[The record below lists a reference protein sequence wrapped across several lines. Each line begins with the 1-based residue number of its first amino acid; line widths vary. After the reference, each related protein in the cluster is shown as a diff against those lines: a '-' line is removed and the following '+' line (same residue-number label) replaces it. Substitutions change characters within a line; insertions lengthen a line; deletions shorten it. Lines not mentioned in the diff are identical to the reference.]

1 MNDEDLFDEDLFDRD
16 GTDELLGDYVH
27 WWDTLSQADQ
37 VWESQQCVLMM
48 LHQDDIDRRHTL
60 EDGIDP
66 RLIPMVD
73 GEQHPAPN
81 PDYDEIPF

>member
-1 MNDEDLFDEDLFDRD
+1 MNDEN
-16 GTDELLGDYVH
+16 LLGDYVH

-48 LHQDDIDRRHTL
+48 LHAEDMSRPCTL
-60 EDGIDP
+60 
-66 RLIPMVD
+66 MVD

>member
-1 MNDEDLFDEDLFDRD
+1 MNDEDLFDRD
-16 GTDELLGDYVH
+16 GTDD
-27 WWDTLSQADQ
+27 
-37 VWESQQCVLMM
+37 
-48 LHQDDIDRRHTL
+48 
-60 EDGIDP
+60 IDP